1 MAKTTKSDDAAAGT
15 AALAIAV
22 MIPFA
27 LREKGILSNADIRKL
42 VAGAAGFVDSDEF
55 SASVPAA
62 VRKRAGALLND
73 ILERTP
79 D

>member
-1 MAKTTKSDDAAAGT
+1 MPKVSRSDDAAAGT

-27 LREKGILSNADIRKL
+27 LREKGVFSNADIRKL
-42 VAGAAGFVDSDEF
+42 LAGAAGFVDSDEF

-62 VRKRAGALLND
+62 VRKRAGTLLGEV
-73 ILERTP
+73 LARTP

>member
-1 MAKTTKSDDAAAGT
+1 MSKTSKSDDVAAGI
-15 AALAIAV
+15 AALALAV